1 MGKRKR
7 NYPKRSEIIKIDKIH
22 DSPKKVETALIN
34 QAPILVDGTQ
44 NNKNPQKVENNHSNG
59 KFNFES
65 NDWYYCLHC
74 HRYVCMTYLCS
85 YYRVSKMY
93 CVHSKVLYQ
102 NVPT

>member
-7 NYPKRSEIIKIDKIH
+7 NYPKRSEIIKIDKIQ
-22 DSPKKVETALIN
+22 DSPKKVENALIN
-34 QAPILVDGTQ
+34 QAPILIDGGTQ
-44 NNKNPQKVENNHSNG
+44 NNKNPQKVENDHSSG

-74 HRYVCMTYLCS
+74 HRYVRR

-93 CVHSKVLYQ
+93 CVHSKGLYKIL
-102 NVPT
+102 PT